1 MGRPKK
7 RTLKEYMTLD
17 YPMIVTREQDGSFGV
32 EYPDL
37 PGAGGTGKTLKSA
50 MADAETSRKLW
61 IKTSLELG
69 WHIPAPD
76 EPSKQA
82 RITLRL
88 PSVLKYRLERRAAS
102 EGTSLNS
109 LVTRVLDNL
118 ETR

>member
-7 RTLKEYMTLD
+7 RTLKDHMDVD
-17 YPMIVTREQDGSFGV
+17 YPMIVTREEDGSFGV

-37 PGAGGTGKTLKSA
+37 PGAGGTGKTLRA
-50 MADAETSRKLW
+50 AVADAETSRRLW
-61 IKTSLELG
+61 IETSLDLG
-69 WHIPAPD
+69 WHVPLPN
-76 EPSKQA
+76 EPSQQA

-109 LVTRVLDNL
+109 LVTRVLANL
-118 ETR
+118 EDK